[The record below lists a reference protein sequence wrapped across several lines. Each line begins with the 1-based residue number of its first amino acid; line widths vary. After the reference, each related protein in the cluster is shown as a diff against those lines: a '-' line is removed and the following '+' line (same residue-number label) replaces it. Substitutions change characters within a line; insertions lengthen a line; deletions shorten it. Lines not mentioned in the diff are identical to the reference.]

1 MNEIKRIFSDRR
13 KYFITEIFNHV
24 KPKHSTFPK
33 KLLFDPQDRATII
46 SLVVGSTPDH
56 FKVFLIGIAWF
67 GSWYLVGLPA
77 EHYG

>member
-1 MNEIKRIFSDRR
+1 MKLKEFLAIEEN
-13 KYFITEIFNHV
+13 TLL
-24 KPKHSTFPK
+24 PKFLIMSSQSIRHFQK